1 MKLRV
6 TTPIAFAVETDDVR
20 HVRAE
25 DATGAFG
32 IQDHHAPFITM
43 LTVSVVAWRDG
54 AGLEH
59 YVAVRGGVLSAKQD
73 VVEVATREAV
83 TGDDL
88 AQLEHDVIARFRREA
103 QTEQAARGGAA
114 RLETAAIR
122 RIYEYIRGERP
133 RLAMTGEENGDDH
146 R

>member
-6 TTPIAFAVETDDVR
+6 TTPLAIAVEADDVR

-32 IQDHHAPFITM
+32 IQPHHGHLVTLLAISVIT
-43 LTVSVVAWRDG
+43 WRDQ
-54 AGLEH
+54 AAREH
-59 YVAVRGGVLSAKQD
+59 HVAVAGGVLTVDAETVD
-73 VVEVATREAV
+73 VATREAI

-88 AQLEHDVIARFRREA
+88 EQLEREVLARFRRQA
-103 QTEQAARGGAA
+103 MTELAARAGAA
-114 RLETAAIR
+114 RIELAAIQ
-122 RIYEYIRGERP
+122 RISDYVRGER
-133 RLAMTGEENGDDH
+133 RYSVIREEVSDGS

>member
-6 TTPIAFAVETDDVR
+6 TTPLQFAVDTDDVR

-25 DATGAFG
+25 DATGVFG
-32 IQDHHAPFITM
+32 IQPHHAPIVTV
-43 LTVSVVAWRDG
+43 LAVSVVIWRDG
-54 AGLEH
+54 RGAEH
-59 YVAVRGGVLSAKQD
+59 YLAIRGGVLAAAAD
-73 VVEVATREAV
+73 IVEIATHEAV

-88 AQLEHDVIARFRREA
+88 AQLERDVIARFRREERVE
-103 QTEQAARGGAA
+103 QTARAGAA

-133 RLAMTGEENGDDH
+133 RFATTGEEARNEQG
-146 R
+146 